1 MTQLCRQ
8 ISGPYWFPSPGTGKG
23 ELRMIHQL
31 LHQNRQQNTGNHIQY
46 GMLLQK
52 HGRQDNGNHEKE
64 GTSANPFVLSQ
75 LLIIDNRN
83 MRPKGI
89 VHMQA
94 WKNIRCRVRPVQNR
108 DGKGKNIVPLKGCG
122 SKQMPIGV
130 NGGYHQKQRHSRK
143 QKNTALIKFPL
154 IFQLENK

>member
-1 MTQLCRQ
+1 
-8 ISGPYWFPSPGTGKG
+8 
-23 ELRMIHQL
+23 
-31 LHQNRQQNTGNHIQY
+31 
-46 GMLLQK
+46 
-52 HGRQDNGNHEKE
+52 
-64 GTSANPFVLSQ
+64 
-75 LLIIDNRN
+75 
-83 MRPKGI
+83 
-89 VHMQA
+89 MQA

-154 IFQLENK
+154 IFQLEKTNKLKLPEHTGTKADKVQ